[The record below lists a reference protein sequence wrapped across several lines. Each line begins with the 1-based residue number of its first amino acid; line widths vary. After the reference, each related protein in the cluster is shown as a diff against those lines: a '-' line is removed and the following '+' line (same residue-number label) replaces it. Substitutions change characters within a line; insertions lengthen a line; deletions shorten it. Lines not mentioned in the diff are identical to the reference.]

1 MKNNFSF
8 LKARWVRKRHMD
20 GWHRRHGLLFS
31 QTTPSVGEPIWRG
44 RRRKGCCERNTKSAH
59 GKRHK
64 PSGEGASGEGAE
76 LRHRGGIALRGRSVT
91 PFPRATAA
99 LSPGGAVLRQRDPP
113 GRSVPAAQHGPGP
126 APGTNIDAAL
136 SKIKQTETHPS
147 HRGEAAGRPADGSA
161 VQRPGRAVPGPQR
174 APAEGA
180 APWRPPPRTEPC
192 LAMPTASL
200 GG

>member
-64 PSGEGASGEGAE
+64 PGERLGRERSCGTAVAS
-76 LRHRGGIALRGRSVT
+76 RS
-91 PFPRATAA
+91 
-99 LSPGGAVLRQRDPP
+99 
-113 GRSVPAAQHGPGP
+113 
-126 APGTNIDAAL
+126 
-136 SKIKQTETHPS
+136 
-147 HRGEAAGRPADGSA
+147 
-161 VQRPGRAVPGPQR
+161 
-174 APAEGA
+174 GA
-180 APWRPPPRTEPC
+180 APLPLSRGQRPLSARGGPCYGSGTPPGDQCRPRS
-192 LAMPTASL
+192 TARARRQVQIL
-200 GG
+200 TRPYPK